1 MIIIHQQ
8 YPLVEVLLVLV
19 LVWQNSI
26 PNVISVVE
34 KKIAPFILYY
44 YQGRP
49 FRECQHALAPLVF
62 WSRSLKKSRKVS
74 KSKSCSLEWHQLFL
88 PSFGANDYIGND
100 FTKIFE
106 FENNS

>member
-34 KKIAPFILYY
+34 KKLLLLYCMYY
-44 YQGRP
+44 YY
-49 FRECQHALAPLVF
+49 E
-62 WSRSLKKSRKVS
+62 STKKF
-74 KSKSCSLEWHQLFL
+74 E
-88 PSFGANDYIGND
+88 PSIWEM
-100 FTKIFE
+100 I
-106 FENNS
+106 

>member
-34 KKIAPFILYY
+34 KKLLLLYCIIIMNLQKNWNHPF
-44 YQGRP
+44 GR
-49 FRECQHALAPLVF
+49 
-62 WSRSLKKSRKVS
+62 
-74 KSKSCSLEWHQLFL
+74 
-88 PSFGANDYIGND
+88 
-100 FTKIFE
+100 
-106 FENNS
+106 